1 MGSLRE
7 SDVLIDLCTQKDYL
21 CDAGRRPAANADS
34 ALTHIKHLMGWARWS
49 KLPVVSAVDE
59 LPPERA
65 LSESP
70 PPCVLGTPG
79 QHKVS
84 YTLLPDHTRVE
95 SDNCLCVSLDILR
108 EHQQAIFSKRHRDP
122 MTIPKLDRLLTEM
135 PAKRFVVFGVALDT
149 CMRPLV
155 LGLLLRG
162 RNVVVVGDACAY
174 WSEVEAQFCERQIL
188 AKGCSVVTTRQFLHE
203 SWVSQKR
210 PRGVR
215 MSHKRFVA

>member
-1 MGSLRE
+1 MSSLRE

-21 CDAGRRPAANADS
+21 CKTGRRPTANAET
-34 ALTHIKHLMGWARWS
+34 ALAHIKHLVGWARWS
-49 KLPVVSAVDE
+49 KLPVISIADE

-84 YTLLPDHTRVE
+84 YTLLPDHVFVE
-95 SDNCLCVSLDILR
+95 SDNCLCISLDILR
-108 EHQQAIFSKRHRDP
+108 QHPQAIFSKRHRDP
-122 MTIPKLDRLLTEM
+122 LTNPKLDRLVTEM
-135 PAKRFVVFGVALDT
+135 PAKRFVVFGVAMDT
-149 CMRPLV
+149 CVRPLV

-162 RNVVVVGDACAY
+162 RSVVVVGDACAY

-188 AKGCSVVTTRQFLHE
+188 AKGCPIVTTREFMHE
-203 SWVSQKR
+203 SWNSRKR

-215 MSHKRFVA
+215 INKQRFVA